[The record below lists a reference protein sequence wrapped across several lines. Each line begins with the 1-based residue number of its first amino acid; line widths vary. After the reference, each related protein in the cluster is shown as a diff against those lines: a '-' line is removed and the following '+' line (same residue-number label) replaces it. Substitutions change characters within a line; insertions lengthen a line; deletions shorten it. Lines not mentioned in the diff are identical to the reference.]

1 MGEDMAGGGEG
12 RGYSAAGLIYREGYG
27 RSWAAPEDGPSTQGP
42 PRPPGWRRTQRN
54 RRRHKRRFKSPS
66 PPTAIA
72 SSRLPP
78 PAPPVP
84 RLAPRSARSLCH
96 GSYRRSS
103 TASSHN
109 EPRHHNLDFVH
120 MPQLLFTASMGHL
133 SHSAAPHIHGALS
146 TLLGAFLGPS
156 ALPQAPQGLPQSRP
170 LHRPGAA
177 PFCASMSAFWSHSL
191 CPACQ

>member
-133 SHSAAPHIHGALS
+133 SHSAAHSPRSSVPSSVRLPSPKHLRVSRSRDLS
-146 TLLGAFLGPS
+146 TDQVQRPS
-156 ALPQAPQGLPQSRP
+156 VRQCPPSGHIL
-170 LHRPGAA
+170 
-177 PFCASMSAFWSHSL
+177 CAQRASS
-191 CPACQ
+191 